1 MQIASTGFVSQSV
14 PSSVTAQW
22 SSNAAAPSN
31 INPIPQAL
39 PMLPNPPF
47 GRPGTLA
54 PPGLMTS
61 PPAFP
66 GSNPFS
72 TTPRP
77 GMSAGPAQ
85 MNPGIHPHMYPPY
98 HSLPTM
104 HGTPQGMWLQPPPMG
119 GIPRAPFPSHPTPF
133 PGSYPFP
140 VRGISPNLPYSGSQ
154 PLGAIPMGS
163 AGNVHALAG
172 HQLDISPGQKTE
184 ALSGIGM
191 LEVS

>member
-22 SSNAAAPSN
+22 SSNVGASLN
-31 INPIPQAL
+31 VNPTPQAS
-39 PMLPNPPF
+39 PMLPNPSF

-54 PPGLMTS
+54 PPGHMTS

-77 GMSAGPAQ
+77 GMPAGPAQ
-85 MNPGIHPHMYPPY
+85 INPGIHPHMYPPY
-98 HSLPTM
+98 HSM
-104 HGTPQGMWLQPPPMG
+104 PQGMWLQPPPMG
-119 GIPRAPFPSHPTPF
+119 GIPRAPFLSHPTPF

-140 VRGISPNLPYSGSQ
+140 VRGMSPNLPYSGSQ
-154 PLGAIPMGS
+154 PLGAAPMGS
-163 AGNVHALAG
+163 AGTVHTLPG
-172 HQLDISPGQKTE
+172 HQHDISPGQKTE
-184 ALSGIGM
+184 AFSGIGM